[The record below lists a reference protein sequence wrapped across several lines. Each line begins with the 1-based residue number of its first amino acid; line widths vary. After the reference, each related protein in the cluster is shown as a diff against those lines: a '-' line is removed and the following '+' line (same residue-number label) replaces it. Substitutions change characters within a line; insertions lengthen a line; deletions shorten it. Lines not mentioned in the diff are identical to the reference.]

1 MKLLIINIFL
11 FFFLSACQTTG
22 VKELSAISST
32 LEKQTKNLTKSIASL
47 NPLKADYYKLEKL
60 INQKRYSEA
69 KILLD
74 TEREFFIDYFQT
86 NNTDILNDLSN
97 YVWQKNYDNTF
108 NNFIIFINKFKNV
121 KVYEN
126 ENWFDA
132 SDKIKQFNSFNLDFK
147 NEFIFKLK
155 KPNGIKIIN
164 FADEAKKIENFYI
177 DKFNELVEFDT
188 INIFENN
195 LNLKQYPWKNAENE
209 LSKNNFFQNF
219 IVNKINKM
227 NPLEIVNFS
236 QSNKAEWLKF
246 ETKEKIDKIYSIKLR
261 EDLLKDGNI
270 ELNEILKFSKYSTGI
285 FNTLDKNNS
294 FIKIGFVDT
303 TSPDFKNRNRFDF
316 KVSLKNDLKINFTDM
331 TSKFLSNNI
340 DKDTD
345 FLFMMNLT
353 IANISRKFN
362 DKDSPSSTFIQSY
375 RQEQN
380 PAYVNAYTKYQSALT
395 DLNSTQIRANSND
408 CSGPSVGLAIAC
420 GFAQGMAVNIAR
432 DNVKK
437 ASNLLGKTPQTVS
450 KPNYQNYQ
458 YRLVDIN
465 SNKTASFEFLLIN
478 LKKKEINKSFVDIND
493 NEVFTVIYDVHPKDP
508 NKGSLIS
515 DYSTE
520 KKVAEWEKND
530 VNFNISKILNPQNL
544 VNTEKEKFTNI
555 SELQSTLFVAAN
567 ETKNNVN
574 NSNTI
579 SKSGAI
585 ADPRFNSVVIV
596 KAGSGTGT
604 GFYVTPDIILTAYHV
619 VEKSSLVQLEFYNG
633 RQNSGRIIAHDIRL
647 DLALIK
653 ADAVGIPLDIFSG
666 NIRLGS
672 TVEAIG
678 HPQGLSFTIT
688 RGIVSSLRKQA
699 SIYTKGSAKVEF
711 VQSDTPVSPGNSGG
725 PLFLGNKVI
734 GVVDFGNVEKY
745 SQNLNFSVSFNEV
758 RNFLRRNKVQ

>member
-22 VKELSAISST
+22 VKELSALSST

-227 NPLEIVNFS
+227 NPLEIVSFS

-353 IANISRKFN
+353 TANISRKFN

-395 DLNSTQIRANSND
+395 DLNSTQIRANSSD

-555 SELQSTLFVAAN
+555 NELQSTLFVAAN

-653 ADAVGIPLDIFSG
+653 ADDVGIPLGIFSG

>member
-1 MKLLIINIFL
+1 MKILIINIFL
-11 FFFLSACQTTG
+11 VILLSGCQTTG
-22 VKELSAISST
+22 IGEISKISSEIQNQANS
-32 LEKQTKNLTKSIASL
+32 LSKSIASL
-47 NPLKADYYKLEKL
+47 NPLKANYYKLEKL
-60 INQKRYSEA
+60 INQEKYSEA

-74 TEREFFIDYFQT
+74 TENEFFREFFQT
-86 NNTDILNDLSN
+86 NNNDILDELSV
-97 YVWQKNYDNTF
+97 YVWKRYYNDNYKKYQLF
-108 NNFIIFINKFKNV
+108 INNFKKV

-126 ENWFDA
+126 KTWYEANA
-132 SDKIKQFNSFNLDFK
+132 KIEQFKSFNKKFQ
-147 NEFIFKLK
+147 NEFIFKFK
-155 KPNGIKIIN
+155 KPNGVETIN
-164 FADEAKKIENFYI
+164 FADEATKIEKFYV
-177 DKFNELVEFDT
+177 DGFNEVIEFDS
-188 INIFENN
+188 IKIFENN
-195 LNLKQYPWKNAENE
+195 SYLKQYPWKTAENE
-209 LSKNNFFQNF
+209 LTKNTFFQNF
-219 IVNKINKM
+219 IINKIDEM
-227 NPLEIVNFS
+227 LPLDIVTFS
-236 QSNKAEWLKF
+236 QSYKVRWLNF
-246 ETKEKIDKIYSIKLR
+246 DTKQKIDKLYSIKLR
-261 EDLLKDGNI
+261 KELLEDENI
-270 ELNEILKFSKYSTGI
+270 ELEEIIKFSQYSKGV
-285 FNTLDKNNS
+285 FNTLQEDDS

-303 TSPDFKNRNRFDF
+303 TSPAFKNRNRFDF
-316 KVSLKNDLKINFTDM
+316 AVTLKNDLKLNFTDM
-331 TSKFLSNNI
+331 TSKFLSNKI
-340 DKDTD
+340 DNDTD

-353 IANISRKFN
+353 TANISRKFN
-362 DKDSPSSTFIQSY
+362 DKESPSSTFIQSY

-395 DLNSTQIRANSND
+395 DLNSTQIRANSSD

-437 ASNLLGKTPQTVS
+437 ASDLLGRTPQTVS

-465 SNKTASFEFLLIN
+465 SDKTASFEFLLIN

-493 NEVFTVIYDVHPKDP
+493 NEIFTVIYDVHPKDP

-515 DYSTE
+515 NYSTE
-520 KKVAEWEKND
+520 KKVAEWEKKD

-555 SELQSTLFVAAN
+555 NELQSTLFIAAN
-567 ETKNNVN
+567 ETKNEVYNTNTVS
-574 NSNTI
+574 NS
-579 SKSGAI
+579 GVI
-585 ADPRFNSVVIV
+585 ADPRFNSVVVV

-604 GFYVTPDIILTAYHV
+604 GFYVTPEIILTAYHV

-653 ADAVGIPLDIFSG
+653 AEEVGIPLGIFSG

-711 VQSDTPVSPGNSGG
+711 IQSDTPVSPGNSGG
-725 PLFLGNKVI
+725 PLFLGNQVI

-745 SQNLNFSVSFNEV
+745 SQNLNFSVSFNEI
-758 RNFLRRNKVQ
+758 RNFLRRNKIQ

>member
-345 FLFMMNLT
+345 FLFTMNLT
-353 IANISRKFN
+353 TANISRKFN

-395 DLNSTQIRANSND
+395 DLNSTQIRANSSD

>member
-1 MKLLIINIFL
+1 MKFLIINILL
-11 FFFLSACQTTG
+11 FFLLTACQTTG
-22 VKELSAISST
+22 VKELSAISSK

-60 INQKRYSEA
+60 INQKKYSEA

-74 TEREFFIDYFQT
+74 AEREFFIDYFQT
-86 NNTDILNDLSN
+86 NNTDILNNLSN
-97 YVWQKNYDNTF
+97 YVWQKKYDNTF

-126 ENWFDA
+126 ENWSNA

-164 FADEAKKIENFYI
+164 FEDEAKKIENFYI
-177 DKFNELVEFDT
+177 DKFNALIEFDT

-195 LNLKQYPWKNAENE
+195 LNLKQYPWKNAETE

-227 NPLEIVNFS
+227 GPLEIVKFS
-236 QSNKAEWLKF
+236 QSNKAKWLKF

-285 FNTLDKNNS
+285 FNTLDKKNS

-353 IANISRKFN
+353 TANISRKFN

-395 DLNSTQIRANSND
+395 DLNSTQIRANSSD

-437 ASNLLGKTPQTVS
+437 ASNLLGQTPQTVS

-555 SELQSTLFVAAN
+555 NELQSTLFVAAN

>member
-22 VKELSAISST
+22 VKELSALSST

-227 NPLEIVNFS
+227 NPLEIVSFS

-261 EDLLKDGNI
+261 EDLLKNGNI

-353 IANISRKFN
+353 TANISRKFN

-395 DLNSTQIRANSND
+395 DLNSTQIRANSSD

-508 NKGSLIS
+508 NKDSLIS

-555 SELQSTLFVAAN
+555 NELQSTLFVAAN

>member
-74 TEREFFIDYFQT
+74 TEKEFFIDYFQT

-353 IANISRKFN
+353 TANISRKFN

-395 DLNSTQIRANSND
+395 DLNSTQIRANSSD

-478 LKKKEINKSFVDIND
+478 IKKKEINKSFVDIND

-555 SELQSTLFVAAN
+555 NELQSTLFVAAN

>member
-22 VKELSAISST
+22 VKELSAISSS

-132 SDKIKQFNSFNLDFK
+132 SDKIKQFNSFNLEFK

-227 NPLEIVNFS
+227 NPLEMVNFS

-353 IANISRKFN
+353 TANISRKFN

-395 DLNSTQIRANSND
+395 DLNSTQIRANSSD

>member
-22 VKELSAISST
+22 VKELSAISSS

-132 SDKIKQFNSFNLDFK
+132 SDKIKQFNSFNLEFK

-227 NPLEIVNFS
+227 NPLEMVNFS

-353 IANISRKFN
+353 TANISRKFN

-395 DLNSTQIRANSND
+395 DLNSTQIRANSSD

-555 SELQSTLFVAAN
+555 NELQSTLFVAAN

>member
-132 SDKIKQFNSFNLDFK
+132 SDKIKQFNSFNLEFK

-188 INIFENN
+188 VNIFKNN

-227 NPLEIVNFS
+227 NPLEMVNFS

-353 IANISRKFN
+353 TANISRKFN

-395 DLNSTQIRANSND
+395 DLNSTQIRANSSD

-555 SELQSTLFVAAN
+555 NELQSTLFVAAN

>member
-11 FFFLSACQTTG
+11 FLFLSACQTTG

-353 IANISRKFN
+353 TANISRKFN

-395 DLNSTQIRANSND
+395 DLNSTQIRANSSD

-478 LKKKEINKSFVDIND
+478 LKKKVINKSFVDIND

>member
-1 MKLLIINIFL
+1 
-11 FFFLSACQTTG
+11 
-22 VKELSAISST
+22 
-32 LEKQTKNLTKSIASL
+32 
-47 NPLKADYYKLEKL
+47 
-60 INQKRYSEA
+60 
-69 KILLD
+69 
-74 TEREFFIDYFQT
+74 
-86 NNTDILNDLSN
+86 
-97 YVWQKNYDNTF
+97 
-108 NNFIIFINKFKNV
+108 
-121 KVYEN
+121 
-126 ENWFDA
+126 
-132 SDKIKQFNSFNLDFK
+132 
-147 NEFIFKLK
+147 
-155 KPNGIKIIN
+155 
-164 FADEAKKIENFYI
+164 
-177 DKFNELVEFDT
+177 
-188 INIFENN
+188 
-195 LNLKQYPWKNAENE
+195 
-209 LSKNNFFQNF
+209 
-219 IVNKINKM
+219 
-227 NPLEIVNFS
+227 
-236 QSNKAEWLKF
+236 
-246 ETKEKIDKIYSIKLR
+246 
-261 EDLLKDGNI
+261 
-270 ELNEILKFSKYSTGI
+270 
-285 FNTLDKNNS
+285 
-294 FIKIGFVDT
+294 
-303 TSPDFKNRNRFDF
+303 
-316 KVSLKNDLKINFTDM
+316 
-331 TSKFLSNNI
+331 
-340 DKDTD
+340 
-345 FLFMMNLT
+345 
-353 IANISRKFN
+353 
-362 DKDSPSSTFIQSY
+362 
-375 RQEQN
+375 
-380 PAYVNAYTKYQSALT
+380 
-395 DLNSTQIRANSND
+395 LNSTQIRANSSD

-437 ASNLLGKTPQTVS
+437 ASDLLSKTPQTVS

-508 NKGSLIS
+508 NKDSLIS

-544 VNTEKEKFTNI
+544 INTEKEKFTNI
-555 SELQSTLFVAAN
+555 NELQSFLFVAAN

-604 GFYVTPDIILTAYHV
+604 GFYVTPEIILTAYHV

-653 ADAVGIPLDIFSG
+653 ADEVGIPLDIFSG

-758 RNFLRRNKVQ
+758 RNFLRRNKIQ

>member
-1 MKLLIINIFL
+1 M
-11 FFFLSACQTTG
+11 
-22 VKELSAISST
+22 
-32 LEKQTKNLTKSIASL
+32 
-47 NPLKADYYKLEKL
+47 
-60 INQKRYSEA
+60 
-69 KILLD
+69 
-74 TEREFFIDYFQT
+74 
-86 NNTDILNDLSN
+86 
-97 YVWQKNYDNTF
+97 
-108 NNFIIFINKFKNV
+108 
-121 KVYEN
+121 
-126 ENWFDA
+126 
-132 SDKIKQFNSFNLDFK
+132 DFK

-164 FADEAKKIENFYI
+164 FVDEAKKIENFYI
-177 DKFNELVEFDT
+177 DKFNELIEFDT

-195 LNLKQYPWKNAENE
+195 LNLKQYPWRNAETE

-227 NPLEIVNFS
+227 DPLEIVKFS
-236 QSNKAEWLKF
+236 QSNKAKWLKF

-285 FNTLDKNNS
+285 FNTLDKKNS

-340 DKDTD
+340 DQDTD
-345 FLFMMNLT
+345 FLFMINLT
-353 IANISRKFN
+353 NAKISREFN
-362 DKDSPSSTFIQSY
+362 DKASPSSQFVQSY

-380 PAYVNAYTKYQSALT
+380 PDYINANTKYQSALSN
-395 DLNSTQIRANSND
+395 LNSTQIRSNNND
-408 CSGPSVGLAIAC
+408 CRGPSVALAMAC
-420 GFAQGMAVNIAR
+420 SFANGMAVNLAR
-432 DNVKK
+432 KNVNK
-437 ASNLLGKTPQTVS
+437 ASNELANTPQTVS
-450 KPNYQNYQ
+450 KPNYQNYK

-465 SNKTASFEFLLIN
+465 TNKTASFEFLLIN

-520 KKVAEWEKND
+520 KKVADWEKND

-555 SELQSTLFVAAN
+555 NELQSTLFVAAN

-574 NSNTI
+574 NSNKI
-579 SKSGAI
+579 SKSVAI

-604 GFYVTPDIILTAYHV
+604 GFYVTPEIILTAYHV

-758 RNFLRRNKVQ
+758 RNFLRRNKIQ

>member
-1 MKLLIINIFL
+1 MKLLIINILL
-11 FFFLSACQTTG
+11 FFLLTACQTTG
-22 VKELSAISST
+22 VTELSAITST
-32 LEKQTKNLTKSIASL
+32 LEKQTKNFTKSIASL

-60 INQKRYSEA
+60 INKKQYSEA

-97 YVWQKNYDNTF
+97 YVWQINYDNNF
-108 NNFIIFINKFKNV
+108 NKFVIFINKFKNV

-126 ENWFDA
+126 ENWIDA
-132 SDKIKQFNSFNLDFK
+132 SDKIKQFKSFNLNFK

-164 FADEAKKIENFYI
+164 FANEAKKIENFYI
-177 DKFNELVEFDT
+177 DKFNELVELKT
-188 INIFENN
+188 NNIFENN
-195 LNLKQYPWKNAENE
+195 LNLKQYPWKNAETE
-209 LSKNNFFQNF
+209 LRKNNFFQNF

-227 NPLEIVNFS
+227 GPSEIVNFS
-236 QSNKAEWLKF
+236 QSNKAKWLKF

-285 FNTLDKNNS
+285 FNTLDKKNS

-316 KVSLKNDLKINFTDM
+316 KVTLKNDLKINFTDM

-353 IANISRKFN
+353 TANISRKFN

-395 DLNSTQIRANSND
+395 DLNSTQIRANSSD

-437 ASNLLGKTPQTVS
+437 ASDLLSKTPQTVS

-508 NKGSLIS
+508 NKDSLIT

-544 VNTEKEKFTNI
+544 INTEKEKFTNI
-555 SELQSTLFVAAN
+555 NELQSFLFVAAN

-604 GFYVTPDIILTAYHV
+604 GFYVTPEIILTAYHV

-653 ADAVGIPLDIFSG
+653 ADDVGIPLGIFSG

-758 RNFLRRNKVQ
+758 RNFLRRNKIQ

>member
-353 IANISRKFN
+353 TANISRKFN

-395 DLNSTQIRANSND
+395 DLNSTQIRANSSD

>member
-1 MKLLIINIFL
+1 MKLLFKCFFILL
-11 FFFLSACQTTG
+11 FVSGCQTTG
-22 VKELSAISST
+22 MKQLNNLSDSIQGQASD
-32 LEKQTKNLTKSIASL
+32 LTKSIASL

-60 INQKRYSEA
+60 INQEKYIEAKSLLTNEKEFFLDYFAENNSDILNNLSNNVWKTEYEGKYTDLLKYAQNFKNIKVHERVYWSEA
-69 KILLD
+69 KSNIRKLYNLN
-74 TEREFFIDYFQT
+74 REI
-86 NNTDILNDLSN
+86 
-97 YVWQKNYDNTF
+97 
-108 NNFIIFINKFKNV
+108 
-121 KVYEN
+121 EN
-126 ENWFDA
+126 EL
-132 SDKIKQFNSFNLDFK
+132 IFN
-147 NEFIFKLK
+147 IK
-155 KPNGIKIIN
+155 KPTNIKIIDLS
-164 FADEAKKIENFYI
+164 AEAKNIEFFYKNNF
-177 DKFNELVEFDT
+177 NQLVSFDT
-188 INIFENN
+188 KNIFETN
-195 LNLKQYPWKNAENE
+195 LYFKNYPWENAENE
-209 LSKNNFFQNF
+209 LNSNDFFQNF
-219 IVNKINKM
+219 ILNLINQKSIA
-227 NPLEIVNFS
+227 EIITFS
-236 QSNKAEWLKF
+236 KSRKTSWLQDI
-246 ETKEKIDKIYSIKLR
+246 TKQKIDKAYSKKLR

-270 ELNEILKFSKYSTGI
+270 ELEEIIKFSEYSKGV
-285 FNTLDKNNS
+285 FKTLDKKDS

-340 DKDTD
+340 DQDTD

-353 IANISRKFN
+353 TANISRKFN
-362 DKDSPSSTFIQSY
+362 DKATPSSQFIHSY

-380 PAYVNAYTKYQSALT
+380 PDYINANTKYQSALSN
-395 DLNSTQIRANSND
+395 LNSTQIRSNNND
-408 CSGPSVGLAIAC
+408 CRGPSVALAMAC
-420 GFAQGMAVNIAR
+420 SFANGMAVNLAR
-432 DNVKK
+432 KNVNK
-437 ASNLLGKTPQTVS
+437 ASNELANTPQTVS
-450 KPNYQNYQ
+450 KPNYQNYE

-555 SELQSTLFVAAN
+555 NELQSTLFVAAN

-604 GFYVTPDIILTAYHV
+604 GFYVTPEIILTAYHV
-619 VEKSSLVQLEFYNG
+619 VEKSALVQLEFYNG

-758 RNFLRRNKVQ
+758 RNFLRRNKIQ